1 VPVKERETSVRRTIY
16 LAQKRGELPFVQTL
30 FDGPPALMS
39 CGQRRNS
46 TVALQPLFLLND
58 PTTARYAEA
67 FAERIIRAAG
77 NDPSEQTRQATLIAL
92 GREPEE
98 DEQALFL
105 QFLRDDEAATTD
117 LTKDAQHERLALLCH
132 TLLNLNEFLYI
143 P

>member
-1 VPVKERETSVRRTIY
+1 
-16 LAQKRGELPFVQTL
+16 
-30 FDGPPALMS
+30 MC

-67 FAERIIRAAG
+67 FADRVLQAAG
-77 NDPSEQTRQATLIAL
+77 NDLREQTRQATLIAL
-92 GREPEE
+92 GREPDE

-105 QFLRDDEAATTD
+105 QFLRDDEAATLD
-117 LTKDAQHERLALLCH
+117 PIKDTQRERLALLCH